1 MSGLRL
7 TSSQRRGLDRQL
19 RATHDAGLYRRTLAI
34 LEAADGRPIAVA
46 APGRPGPGD
55 ASPIRG
61 FRPCYGLA

>member
-19 RATHDAGLYRRTLAI
+19 RTTHDTGPYRRTPAI
-34 LEAADGRPIAVA
+34 LAAADGRPIAMA

-55 ASPIRG
+55 ASAIRG
-61 FRPCYGLA
+61 FRPCYGLS